1 MSASSSAARLV
12 TPRRIASAKG
22 ASPLVTSSSVRAC
35 SFGSLPESCQ
45 AYSAWS
51 ASSRARRLAV
61 FMQPRLQPRHLHR
74 YAHRL
79 GALVEPHVHAASRR
93 LVRYQLEMKR
103 LAADHRADRDQG
115 VEAPG
120 LREPL
125 QRERDLERARH
136 AFHRDLER
144 AELGRLGLRALE
156 QLRGYVLVEA
166 ARDDAE

>member
-12 TPRRIASAKG
+12 PPRRIASAKG

-79 GALVEPHVHAASRR
+79 GALVEPRQR
-93 LVRYQLEMKR
+93 LLLVLG
-103 LAADHRADRDQG
+103 RADAVRDG
-115 VEAPG
+115 NAEVESHAP
-120 LREPL
+120 
-125 QRERDLERARH
+125 
-136 AFHRDLER
+136 
-144 AELGRLGLRALE
+144 
-156 QLRGYVLVEA
+156 
-166 ARDDAE
+166 